1 MWSVAVRVL
10 IPAMATSLMFAA
22 PASADSAGY
31 LQALVPTY
39 NLVSPQ
45 QLLSEGAKVC
55 SAIDSGMNATDAV
68 QMVQKDLGV
77 SIPASGDIVSAAVVH
92 LGC

>member
-1 MWSVAVRVL
+1 MWSIALRAL
-10 IPAMATSLMFAA
+10 IPAVATSLMFAA
-22 PASADSAGY
+22 PASADSAGF

-39 NLVSPQ
+39 NSVSPQ
-45 QLLSEGAKVC
+45 QLLSEGQKVC
-55 SAIDSGMNATDAV
+55 SALNSGMNATQAV
-68 QMVQKDLGV
+68 QMVQDDLGV

>member
-1 MWSVAVRVL
+1 
-10 IPAMATSLMFAA
+10 MATSLMFAA
-22 PASADSAGY
+22 PASADSASY

-39 NLVSPQ
+39 NSVSAQ
-45 QLLSEGAKVC
+45 QLLAEGTKVC
-55 SAIDSGMNATDAV
+55 SAIGSGMNASNAV
-68 QMVQKDLGV
+68 QMVQDDLGV

>member
-1 MWSVAVRVL
+1 
-10 IPAMATSLMFAA
+10 
-22 PASADSAGY
+22 
-31 LQALVPTY
+31 
-39 NLVSPQ
+39 VSPQ

-55 SAIDSGMNATDAV
+55 SAIDSGMNATNAV